1 MIVDAHVHFWDPE
14 RGDDI
19 LVMRREDAL
28 RKRFQPADLRPLFDD
43 AGVSKCVVVQSA
55 PATAETRY
63 LLDIVRDLPWVYG
76 VVGWIDLE
84 RDDVADV
91 CAALRST
98 GPLVGVRVMLNRIAD
113 ERWIARPAVR
123 RGLEALAAA
132 DLSLDLLAEPR
143 HIAYM
148 RQALISVPDLRAIIN
163 HGATPPIAA
172 GSLEPW
178 ASSLAELARDTSAWC
193 KFSALREVAG
203 ADVSDARILPYARQI
218 LSAFGTRRLLWASNW
233 PVCNLAGGFAAWWA
247 SAHALLDQLGIAGAE
262 RDAILGGNALRAYR
276 TTPFDTPPTAPS

>member
-1 MIVDAHVHFWDPE
+1 
-14 RGDDI
+14 
-19 LVMRREDAL
+19 
-28 RKRFQPADLRPLFDD
+28 
-43 AGVSKCVVVQSA
+43 VVVQSA

-247 SAHALLDQLGIAGAE
+247 SAHALLDQLE
-262 RDAILGGNALRAYR
+262 RKRLQGGVSSCS
-276 TTPFDTPPTAPS
+276 TTAPNRRAVASRPTWRSPLQGPVKSEKIQKFNKNKDLRGKTVRRIPKSDIEIRRQ

>member
-19 LVMRREDAL
+19 LVLRREDAL

-91 CAALRST
+91 GGRRRAA
-98 GPLVGVRVMLNRIAD
+98 
-113 ERWIARPAVR
+113 
-123 RGLEALAAA
+123 
-132 DLSLDLLAEPR
+132 
-143 HIAYM
+143 
-148 RQALISVPDLRAIIN
+148 VP
-163 HGATPPIAA
+163 
-172 GSLEPW
+172 
-178 ASSLAELARDTSAWC
+178 
-193 KFSALREVAG
+193 
-203 ADVSDARILPYARQI
+203 
-218 LSAFGTRRLLWASNW
+218 
-233 PVCNLAGGFAAWWA
+233 
-247 SAHALLDQLGIAGAE
+247 
-262 RDAILGGNALRAYR
+262 
-276 TTPFDTPPTAPS
+276 

>member
-19 LVMRREDAL
+19 LVMRREDTL

-91 CAALRST
+91 CAAGSRLWLPPT
-98 GPLVGVRVMLNRIAD
+98 C
-113 ERWIARPAVR
+113 RWICSP
-123 RGLEALAAA
+123 
-132 DLSLDLLAEPR
+132 S
-143 HIAYM
+143 
-148 RQALISVPDLRAIIN
+148 RAI
-163 HGATPPIAA
+163 
-172 GSLEPW
+172 
-178 ASSLAELARDTSAWC
+178 
-193 KFSALREVAG
+193 
-203 ADVSDARILPYARQI
+203 LP
-218 LSAFGTRRLLWASNW
+218 TCDRR
-233 PVCNLAGGFAAWWA
+233 
-247 SAHALLDQLGIAGAE
+247 
-262 RDAILGGNALRAYR
+262 
-276 TTPFDTPPTAPS
+276 